1 MEWTCAP
8 ALEGIGA
15 VSYTPEEKARI
26 ERILA
31 AFQSYLDKNQDF
43 EIFFTKTLG
52 YVSLY
57 KNGDIWLRSLTLEGL
72 VGELCDHVILDT
84 MYKPRIRS
92 HLQNYPFPEEEAEGC
107 RRYSALVQNL
117 ANEADRAY
125 CMRLLDEFFETWREI
140 ERPYLPESWPAAP
153 DGDGLR

>member
-8 ALEGIGA
+8 ALEGISA

-31 AFQSYLDKNQDF
+31 AFQGYLDKNQDF

-57 KNGDIWLRSLTLEGL
+57 KNEDIWLRPLTLEGL
-72 VGELCDHVILDT
+72 VAELCDHVILDA
-84 MYKPRIRS
+84 MYKPRTRG
-92 HLQNYPFPEEEAEGC
+92 HLQNYPFPEEEAEGR
-107 RRYSALVQNL
+107 RRYSALVQDL
-117 ANEADRAY
+117 ADEADRTY
-125 CMRLLDEFFETWREI
+125 CMRLLDEFFETWMEI
-140 ERPYLPESWPAAP
+140 ERPYRTGGWPAAS